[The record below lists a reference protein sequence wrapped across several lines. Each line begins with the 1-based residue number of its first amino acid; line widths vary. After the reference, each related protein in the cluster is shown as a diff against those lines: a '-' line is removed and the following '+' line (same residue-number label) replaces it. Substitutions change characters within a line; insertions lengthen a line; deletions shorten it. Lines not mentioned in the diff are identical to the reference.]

1 MENQEELDLEY
12 QSELQRRRDLEYLD
26 YVSRR
31 DNSIFLY
38 QELPNRK
45 ENND

>member
-1 MENQEELDLEY
+1 MENEEDIEY
-12 QSELQRRRDLEYLD
+12 QTELQRRRDLEYLD
-26 YVSRR
+26 YISRR

>member
-38 QELPNRK
+38 QELPNRSK
-45 ENND
+45 EE